1 MNRNMQN
8 TNYYV
13 VLTRC
18 STEEQ
23 RKKGAS
29 HESQL
34 REIIN
39 HSRLEKLSLIK
50 TYSETISGWKNVNRE
65 TLDKIYDFC
74 LRNTNVSYLII
85 QKWDRFYRNSER
97 AWYWIKRFKDI
108 SVEINAAEQW
118 INYEAGSI
126 NTILGVYI
134 GQAADES
141 DNTSRRVKDRNR
153 IWKEKGYWL
162 NYVPLGYIINKNK
175 LDENGKSTIQK
186 DTNTEDCVNLIFKL
200 LSLQTLEPH
209 EIKKRVLKEGYQVSS
224 SSFYRLI
231 SNIFYT
237 GHFVLKTYK
246 NTPERLVKGRFPA
259 YISLKQFETN
269 QKYLEQVKQKGGRK
283 VMTNTV
289 DSVELF
295 SLKGILKCNVCDK
308 PLTASKSQGKKKKYG
323 YYHHNSCKVRIPSK
337 QAEVLISNVLQSF
350 ELDAEYYETLKVYVQ
365 EELKTLTNDLRKK
378 LTPLE
383 AGLIKND
390 NRIKKLKF
398 LLTDDDISIEEYRS
412 IKLQIEQ
419 DREVKE
425 NEIKRIKK
433 SLSNVNEEAKKVLN
447 VLHNL
452 QEIYQKV
459 DNQYKRLILNTVF
472 PDGFTINEIKEKGF
486 KKYKCRTPKINKLI
500 DILCCKSGGYKNTKA
515 ELLNVVPLRARGGN
529 RTRTS

>member
-1 MNRNMQN
+1 MQD
-8 TNYYV
+8 TKHYV

-39 HSRLEKLSLIK
+39 HSRLEKFKLIK
-50 TYSETISGWKNVNRE
+50 KYSETISGWKNVNRG
-65 TLDKIYDFC
+65 TLDKIYNFC
-74 LRNTNVSYLII
+74 LHNPTVSYLII

-108 SVEINAAEQW
+108 NVEINAAEQW

-162 NYVPLGYIINKNK
+162 NYAPIGYVINKNK
-175 LDENGKSTIQK
+175 LDENGKSTIEK
-186 DTNTEDCVNLIFKL
+186 DSNQEECVNLIFKL

-209 EIKKRVLKEGYQVSS
+209 EIKKRVIKEGYKISS

-237 GHFVLKTYK
+237 GHFVLKAYK

-269 QKYLEQVKQKGGRK
+269 QKYLEEVKHKGGRK
-283 VMTNTV
+283 VMTNTTE
-289 DSVELF
+289 SVELF
-295 SLKGILKCNVCDK
+295 SLKGMLKCNVCDK
-308 PLTASKSQGKKKKYG
+308 PLTASKSQGKRKKYG
-323 YYHHNSCKVRIPSK
+323 YYHHNGCKVRIPSK
-337 QAEVLISNVLQSF
+337 QAEILISNVLQSF
-350 ELDAEYYETLKVYVQ
+350 ELNDEYYETLRVYVQ
-365 EELKTLTNDLRKK
+365 QEIKTLTSDLRKK
-378 LTPLE
+378 LPPLE
-383 AGLIKND
+383 AGLSKND
-390 NRIKKLKF
+390 NRLVKLKF

-419 DREVKE
+419 DRAVKK

-433 SLSNVNEEAKKVLN
+433 SLSNVNEDAIKVLS

-452 QEIYQKV
+452 HEIYQKV
-459 DNQYKRLILNTVF
+459 DNQHKRLILNTVF
-472 PDGFTINEIKEKGF
+472 PKGFTINEISEKGL
-486 KKYKCRTPKINKLI
+486 KKYKCRTPKINRLI
-500 DILCCKSGGYKNTKA
+500 DTLCYKSGSYKNTKA
-515 ELLNVVPLRARGGN
+515 ELLDVVPLRARGGN